1 MAAILQEQ
9 GVTQVMLLQ
18 PPEATSGFD
27 DLLETIYKHG
37 VRLTIFNNLDE
48 HFITRWL
55 PLKTI
60 A

>member
-1 MAAILQEQ
+1 
-9 GVTQVMLLQ
+9 MLLQ

-48 HFITRWL
+48 HFITRCL
-55 PLKTI
+55 PLKTMD
-60 A
+60 